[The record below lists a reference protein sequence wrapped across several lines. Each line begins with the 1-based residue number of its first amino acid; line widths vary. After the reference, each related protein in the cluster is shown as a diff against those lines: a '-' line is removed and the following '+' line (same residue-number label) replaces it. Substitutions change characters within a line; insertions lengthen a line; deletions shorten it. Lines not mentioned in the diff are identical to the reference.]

1 MMIAQIEF
9 DGTVFEFD
17 LQKPIDVSMP
27 FKTDSNAASAWYV
40 PPVKIEPVRN
50 EQFVGDVNEGGSV
63 NFNNI
68 IFNPHG
74 NGTHTE
80 SVGHI
85 SSNKESVNQ
94 TLKTFFFA
102 AYVISVEPINQSG
115 DLIIT
120 KDQVMSV
127 LKNPCKAVLIRT
139 LPNTL
144 DKLTRQY
151 SNSNPPYL
159 EVGVID
165 YLLELGVDHL
175 LIDLPSVDRESD
187 EGILAAH
194 HRFWNYPD
202 DPQLHRTITEF
213 IYVPDSVSDG
223 FYLLNIQLSPFEN
236 DAAPSKPVLY
246 KPIETS

>member
-1 MMIAQIEF
+1 MIASIEI
-9 DGTVFEFD
+9 DGSVYEFD
-17 LQKPIDVSMP
+17 LHKPIDVSMP
-27 FKTDSNAASAWYV
+27 FTSDKEAASAWYV

-50 EQFVGDVNEGGSV
+50 DQFIGDVNEGGSV
-63 NFNNI
+63 NFNYI

-85 SSNKESVNQ
+85 SSGKESINQ
-94 TLKTFFFA
+94 NLKTFFFSSR
-102 AYVISVEPINQSG
+102 VISIEPEERSG

-120 KDQVMSV
+120 KEQVMSA
-127 LKNPCKAVLIRT
+127 LTKSCQALLIRT
-139 LPNTL
+139 TPNTK

-151 SNSNPPYL
+151 SDSNPPYL

-165 YLLELGVDHL
+165 YILELGVDHL

-187 EGILAAH
+187 EGVLSAH

-202 DPQLHRTITEF
+202 NPQLHRTITEF
-213 IYVPDSVSDG
+213 IYIPNEVSDG

-236 DAAPSKPVLY
+236 DAAPSKPILY
-246 KPIETS
+246 QPIKKT

>member
-1 MMIAQIEF
+1 MIARIEI
-9 DGTVFEFD
+9 DGSTFEFD

-27 FKTDSNAASAWYV
+27 FTADKNAASAWYV

-68 IFNPHG
+68 LFNPHG

-85 SSNKESVNQ
+85 SSEKESVNQ
-94 TLKTFFFA
+94 TLKTFFFKS
-102 AYVISVEPINQSG
+102 YVISVEPVNSSG
-115 DLIIT
+115 DLVIT
-120 KDQVMSV
+120 REQIMAV
-127 LKNPCKAVLIRT
+127 LKNPCQAVLIRT
-139 LPNTL
+139 LPNGTE
-144 DKLTRQY
+144 KLSRQY

-159 EVGVID
+159 EAEVID
-165 YLLELGVDHL
+165 YLLEMGVDHI

-187 EGILAAH
+187 EGVLSAH
-194 HRFWNYPD
+194 HRFWNYPEN
-202 DPQLHRTITEF
+202 PQLHRTITEF
-213 IYVPDSVSDG
+213 IYIPNDVSDG

-246 KPIETS
+246 KPIPRS